1 MFKRI
6 IYPTDFSES
15 SMRCLSVALDIAKA
29 HGGELIILYAY
40 RLITGSAQESI
51 KSKIQFKREQEDAAN
66 LKFEQL
72 KAYMPEIQQVDHTFL
87 AEVGFV
93 KERLFS
99 AIDTFDVDLVVICE
113 NIQKKLQEKW
123 DLSEESAFNR
133 FKCPV
138 MFIPGAK
145 VLVNQ

>member
-15 SMRCLSVALDIAKA
+15 SIRCLSVALDIAIA
-29 HGGELIILYAY
+29 HGGELIILHAY

-51 KSKIQFKREQEDAAN
+51 KSKIQFKREQEAAAN
-66 LKFEQL
+66 IKFERL
-72 KAYMPEIQQVDHTFL
+72 KSFMPEIEQVNNTFL

-99 AIDTFDVDLVVICE
+99 AIDTFDVDLVVLCE
-113 NIQKKLQEKW
+113 DIQKKLQEKW
-123 DLSEESAFNR
+123 DLNEDNDFNK

-138 MFIPGAK
+138 MFIPSSK
-145 VLVNQ
+145 VLVK